1 MADRN
6 RNTDTNGK
14 ADGAVERI
22 RAYFEANASE
32 DLKRRAAAEGKTA
45 AGALAY
51 AKGQARKLAVGG
63 CACVEDETVY
73 GWAMHYFED
82 EDAARWEPKKPAA
95 KPSEGEKK
103 TVGAEKPE
111 AETAGKPAEPAQGAS
126 AGGTDDGAEERGGA
140 RETRETPPP
149 PPAEPKPVQTDLFA
163 ALGL

>member
-82 EDAARWEPKKPAA
+82 EP
-95 KPSEGEKK
+95 
-103 TVGAEKPE
+103 AEKP
-111 AETAGKPAEPAQGAS
+111 AGKPAE
-126 AGGTDDGAEERGGA
+126 GTDAAPETAETPAETEAAEADGAE
-140 RETRETPPP
+140 TRQNAPETPSAASG
-149 PPAEPKPVQTDLFA
+149 PASAQTDMFA
-163 ALGL
+163 ALGV